1 MEKSFIDVSHNPYD
15 GIIHEWTRDTSGR
28 LKYRTVSDADY
39 LYLFVPDNT
48 GKTDFF
54 DMKKRPMKKL
64 FFNSL
69 RDLSEYGKTY
79 PNVHESDVGIEYKY
93 ILDNFMDAPFDCP
106 MNIAF
111 YDIEVD
117 FNLDDGKGYPSI
129 RNPFGAVNAISLF
142 DLAKKKYVMLTL
154 SALDDLVLSD
164 AEFPVETRQFLSEKE
179 LLKFFCEIVIDDI
192 DILTGWNVKEFDLNY
207 IMERL
212 LIHFGN
218 EATRMLCRNGLRARQ
233 VEYVNENGEEIWRWD
248 LVGRKHIDM
257 MEVYKKFKPKGLES
271 YSLSSVC
278 LMELGE
284 DKMDYDGDLGE
295 LYRENPQKFFEYS
308 LHDSRLLY
316 KLNKKLN
323 LLAIVQLFTRESCV
337 FVEDVTGT
345 VKPIEHAFMRFC
357 RKEGNIVLPDKKH
370 HEKQD
375 FRGAVVYDTIA
386 GLHKWMFSIDLTSLY
401 PSIMIMLGLS
411 SENLMMQLLQED
423 LDYYRVLQREDVDV
437 EFVWEPTGET
447 MVLKAYEID
456 DMIREN
462 GYTMSAAG
470 TVFDGSMGL
479 LARFVK
485 DGFDKRS
492 QYKDEMKRAKTPE
505 EKTKFN
511 LLQSSKKLGNNS
523 LYGCISNNFF
533 RLFDIR
539 MARSITYSGAIVS
552 KFMTY
557 RTNETLKEIAGV

>member
-1 MEKSFIDVSHNPYD
+1 MDKSYIDVSHNPYK
-15 GIIHEWTRDTSGR
+15 GEIHVWTRDMDGNLEYS
-28 LKYRTVSDADY
+28 VEPDDEY

-48 GKTDFF
+48 GKTEFVN
-54 DMKKRPMKKL
+54 MKKQPMKKL
-64 FFNSL
+64 FFGSTQEL
-69 RDLSEYGKTY
+69 AEYGKTY
-79 PNVHESDVGIEYKY
+79 PNVHESDVPIEYKY
-93 ILDNFMDAPFDCP
+93 ILDNFINSPFDCP
-106 MNIAF
+106 MNIGF

-117 FNLDDGKGYPSI
+117 FDLNEGRGYPSI
-129 RNPFGAVNAISLF
+129 RDPFGAINAISLF
-142 DLAKKKYVMLTL
+142 DLNKKRYIMLTL
-154 SALDDLVLSD
+154 SALDDLELKD
-164 AEFPVETRQFLSEKE
+164 DEFPVETRQFLSEKE
-179 LLKFFCEIVIDDI
+179 LLSYFCNTVVDDI

-212 LIHFGN
+212 IYHYDS
-218 EATRMLCRNGLRARQ
+218 AQASKMLCRGDTKARR
-233 VEYVNENGEEIWRWD
+233 VEYTNENGEDIWRWE
-248 LVGRKHIDM
+248 LTGRKHLDM

-278 LMELGE
+278 QMELKE
-284 DKMDYDGDLGE
+284 DKIDYDGDLGE
-295 LYRENPQKFFEYS
+295 LYRENPHKFFEYS

-345 VKPIEHAFMRFC
+345 VKPIEQAFMRFC
-357 RKEGNIVLPDKKH
+357 RLKGNIVLPDKKH

-375 FRGAVVYDTIA
+375 FRGAVVYDTIS
-386 GLHKWMFSIDLTSLY
+386 GLHRWMFSIDLTSLY

-411 SENLMMQLLQED
+411 SENLVMQLVKED

-437 EFVWEPTGET
+437 EFVWEETGET
-447 MVLKAYEID
+447 MVMKAYEID
-456 DMIREN
+456 DLIREN
-462 GYTMSAAG
+462 GFTMSASG
-470 TVFDGSMGL
+470 TIFDGTMGL
-479 LARFVK
+479 LSEFVK

-492 QYKDEMKRAKTPE
+492 YYKDEMKRATNPD

-557 RTNETLKEIAGV
+557 RTNETLKELVT